1 MNVLN
6 TFDLNVNFWVVNPS
20 LKIPEPFAKLYNED
34 KSKDKKDSSQ
44 IMWAIALLCDTDS
57 KFANIPEDDRKNLI
71 RKDFLKNDKFSFINY
86 QAQIDHFCNFIL
98 TPAKRAL
105 KDWNDKMIERAEFL
119 KRTEYTLG
127 EIGDKGNWVGG
138 TADVIDR
145 MMSNTKKL
153 YDDYQ
158 RVIESL
164 EEEKTKEAGKGNRK
178 ASLSDDG
185 GI

>member
-1 MNVLN
+1 MNLLN

-34 KSKDKKDSSQ
+34 KDKGKKNSSQ
-44 IMWAIALLCDTDS
+44 IMWAIALLCDPDS
-57 KFANIPEDDRKNLI
+57 KFSNIPEDDRKNLI
-71 RKDFLKNDKFSFINY
+71 RKDFLKDDKFSFIIY
-86 QAQIDHFCNFIL
+86 QKEIDYYCNFIL

-105 KDWNDKMIERAEFL
+105 KDWNDKMMERAKFL
-119 KRTEYTLG
+119 RETEYTLG
-127 EIGDKGNWVGG
+127 EVSDKGAWVGG
-138 TADVIDR
+138 TADIIDR

-164 EEEKTKEAGKGNRK
+164 DEEKNRESGKGNRK